1 MFTFNSDAL
10 AQLFHETYH
19 QAMSARLVICSQEGL
34 FLEFRNGLPGQL
46 FYRKARIYALEYS
59 GGSTD
64 PGVQVELKFGHISE
78 TYDLTVD
85 DPAFFSPIKA
95 DEKIIVLRNQET
107 YSLKRKK
114 ISWIGVRKLSL
125 FTNRIN
131 RMMVLNFP
139 ACCSDE
145 ERAIWLESAASLLEE
160 AIFTDSKRAGTTE
173 RHDFRLARQ
182 QLRLRLNSIT
192 TDGKIISPVR

>member
-19 QAMSARLVICSQEGL
+19 QAMSVRLVICSQEGL

-46 FYRKARIYALEYS
+46 FYRKERIYALEYS

-85 DPAFFSPIKA
+85 DPACFSPI
-95 DEKIIVLRNQET
+95 
-107 YSLKRKK
+107 
-114 ISWIGVRKLSL
+114 SWRSQRKLAL
-125 FTNRIN
+125 FCERIDLM
-131 RMMVLNFP
+131 RTSDF
-139 ACCSDE
+139 CDCSCDE
-145 ERAIWLESAASLLEE
+145 ERARWFGSAASMLEE
-160 AIFTDSKRAGTTE
+160 AMFTDSKWHD
-173 RHDFRLARQ
+173 RHVFYHSRW

-192 TDGKIISPVR
+192 ADGKIISPVR